1 MGFNKR
7 FVDTKVIESYLNGGK
22 TLDELFRADAFI
34 FLDNLA
40 SEVYRWYDKGL
51 TEEEIKLNIQ
61 KYHESK
67 QSQTV
72 NV

>member
-7 FVDTKVIESYLNGGK
+7 FVDTKVIESYLNGGR

-34 FLDNLA
+34 FLDELA

>member
-7 FVDTKVIESYLNGGK
+7 FVDTKVIESYLNGGR

-34 FLDNLA
+34 FLDKLA
-40 SEVYRWYDKGL
+40 SEVYRWYDRGL

>member
-7 FVDTKVIESYLNGGK
+7 FVDTKVIDGYLSGGK
-22 TLDELFRADAFI
+22 TLDDLFRADAFI
-34 FLDNLA
+34 FMDDLA
-40 SEVYRWYDKGL
+40 SKVYRWYDKGL
-51 TEEEIKLNIQ
+51 DENEIKLNIQ

-67 QSQTV
+67 NSQTI